1 MMMKLHYSP
10 FSPFARIV
18 RVIAHELGIADQI
31 ELVLAEGMVPAVP
44 HEIVIRDNPLG
55 KIPALVTD
63 HGTAVYDSRVI
74 VEYLI
79 HHAGNKT
86 LLPDEPVQRFRVL
99 NLQALAQG
107 LADAAVQYRYETFA
121 RPKNLRW
128 PEYAARQKQRILA
141 AVAAASGYETLSV
154 GSISMACALSYLDI
168 RMPEIDW
175 RASHSALARWH
186 ETFSARASMSATK
199 P

>member
-1 MMMKLHYSP
+1 MMKLHYSP

-18 RVIAHELGIADQI
+18 RVVAHELGVSDQV
-31 ELVLAEGMVPAVP
+31 ELVLAEGMGPVVP

-63 HGTAVYDSRVI
+63 HGTALYDSRVI

-79 HHAGNKT
+79 HHAGNHS
-86 LLPDEPVQRFRVL
+86 LLPQEPVQRFRVL
-99 NLQALAQG
+99 TLQALAQG

-121 RPKNLRW
+121 RPENLRW
-128 PEYAARQKQRILA
+128 PEYATRQRERILA
-141 AVAAASGYETLSV
+141 AVGAAKGYEALDV
-154 GSISMACALSYLDI
+154 GSISLACALSYLDI

-175 RASHSALARWH
+175 RADHAALSRWH
-186 ETFSARASMSATK
+186 ETFSARPSMMATK
-199 P
+199 T